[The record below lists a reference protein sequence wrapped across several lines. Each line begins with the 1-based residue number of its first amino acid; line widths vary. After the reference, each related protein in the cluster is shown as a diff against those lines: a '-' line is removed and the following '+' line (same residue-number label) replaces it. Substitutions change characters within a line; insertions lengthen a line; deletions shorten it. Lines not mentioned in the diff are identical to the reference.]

1 MKYLRKIGKTVDKA
15 VYASKAP
22 SFEELYFE
30 EGEKRK
36 KAGRSTDWKVR
47 LST

>member
-30 EGEKRK
+30 EGEKRRK
-36 KAGRSTDWKVR
+36 KRSTDWKVR